1 MDFPVYLK
9 LRDDSQLEQL
19 TSCLFFPVKVSRLA
33 SDSQGTGD
41 KGSPMKKHGIGKGL
55 MTKYNGSL
63 PKKHGIGKGLIT
75 KEVASV
81 KKHGIGKGLMT
92 VWHILNPDAGDF
104 SISTT
109 TSRSKKLG
117 VQEKRKRLQQR
128 QTLLVSLLNSDFF
141 FNYFFSSLI
150 YLGAMILSHS
160 SMKVK
165 LFLNETAE
173 CINVYQCVRHQF
185 LCV

>member
-1 MDFPVYLK
+1 MDFLVYLK

-128 QTLLVSLLNSDFF
+128 QTLLVSLLNQISFLIIFF
-141 FNYFFSSLI
+141 ISH
-150 YLGAMILSHS
+150 LSWGNDS
-160 SMKVK
+160 IT
-165 LFLNETAE
+165 FLNESE
-173 CINVYQCVRHQF
+173 VVPE
-185 LCV
+185 